1 MANDKTR
8 RSNGEGTKPW
18 ERKDGRYQAELTIGW
33 KIVNG
38 KRRRIKK
45 TIYGASAAECSKKL
59 RKAIR
64 DQEDGVIVAGRIST
78 VGEWMEHWLSKI
90 ASQKVS
96 PSTLTSYRSLTKA
109 WITPHIGHVKLDKLT
124 PEHLDDLYAAMRLA
138 GRADS
143 MVLKAHRVLSRSL
156 TVAVRRGK
164 LGINPAT
171 RLDAPTMTRQE
182 VTPLTRDDA
191 RAVLAAAHGHTPPD
205 THTPTGRPP
214 RRLRNAAR
222 WSVALA
228 LGLRQG
234 EALGL
239 CWDMIDLKAGTL
251 RVSRA
256 WHQPRTGQPA
266 HLGGLKTAASRRTT
280 TLPAGMLREL
290 KAHRLEQNRTR
301 LQEGP
306 NWIGYEQDG
315 RHYDPVF
322 TNLKGRP
329 VSHTVDRQQWKD
341 LLEAAGVPDA
351 RLHDARHTAATMML
365 AQGVPARVAMEI
377 LGHSTINLT
386 LGTYSHVIPEL
397 TRDAAEKMDQ
407 VFYE

>member
-1 MANDKTR
+1 MAESKTR
-8 RSNGEGTKPW
+8 RANGEGSKPY
-18 ERKDGRYQAELTIGW
+18 RTKDGRYRAELTIGW
-33 KIVNG
+33 KIADG

-45 TIYGASAAECSKKL
+45 SVYGTTAAECSRNL
-59 RKAIR
+59 RKAVR
-64 DQEDGVIVAGRIST
+64 EQEDGVVVAGRIST
-78 VGEWMEHWLSKI
+78 VGEWMEHWLEKI
-90 ASQKVS
+90 ASQKVR
-96 PSTLTSYRSLTKA
+96 PSTLASYRSLTKA
-109 WITPHIGHVKLDKLT
+109 WITPRIGHVKLDKLT
-124 PEHLDDLYAAMRLA
+124 PEHLDDLYGAMRLA

-143 MVLKAHRVLSRSL
+143 MVLKAHRVLSRAL

-171 RLDAPTMTRQE
+171 RVDAPTMSRQE

-191 RAVLAAAHGHTPPD
+191 RAVLAAAHGRASPD
-205 THTPTGRPP
+205 THTANGRPSQ
-214 RRLRNAAR
+214 RLRNATR

-239 CWDMIDLKAGTL
+239 CWDMVDLKAGTL

-256 WHQPRTGQPA
+256 WLQPRAGHPSQ
-266 HLGGLKTAASRRTT
+266 LGDLKTDASRRTI

-306 NWIGYEQDG
+306 HWTGYEQDG
-315 RHYDPVF
+315 RHYEPVF
-322 TNLKGRP
+322 TNRQGKP

-341 LLEAAGVPDA
+341 LLIAAGVPDA